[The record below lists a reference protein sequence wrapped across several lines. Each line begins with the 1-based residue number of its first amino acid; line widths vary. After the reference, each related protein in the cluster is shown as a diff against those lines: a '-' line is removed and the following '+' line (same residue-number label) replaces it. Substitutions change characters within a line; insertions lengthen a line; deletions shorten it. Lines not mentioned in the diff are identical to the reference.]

1 LDNRLKHIFA
11 ASAGLICLV
20 IYILTLFPSITF
32 LDSGELATVSYTFG
46 VPHPTGYPLFLI
58 IGWIVSHIPIGT
70 SVIYRLNLLSA
81 IESAA
86 AVIITFYTLC
96 LLVNSALASF
106 GKDRNQK
113 SKAKDSAVH
122 RDSAKKKNKH
132 ESKSTSTEPIL
143 TAQRSISTNE
153 TSLLV
158 YLVSFFTSVSIG
170 LFRTI
175 WLNAIQIEVYALHFF
190 FISLFVL
197 LSVKII
203 QNLQSPRKSD
213 WIWLFLVLGFSAAN
227 HSTTIYF
234 LPGIAYLIYLQYKTS
249 KEFARSVLPYVLLVI
264 PGLLLYL
271 VLMIAASYGPYLN
284 WSNPTDI
291 GSLISHLRGAD
302 FSQLMFSSS
311 SKFSENF
318 AAFFKGIAGEMAI
331 LPLILAVI
339 GLWVYNKV
347 NKAFLIFSL
356 IGIFISLLYSFTYN
370 TIEITSFY
378 LLVYYLLGLMV
389 SGSIL
394 YFAARGRS
402 ITTVSFASVK
412 LKVIAAGA
420 LLVIAAGAYNF
431 NECDNSKNVANAEY
445 TANTLN
451 TMEQNSILLCYD
463 WSYQYSGSFYYQLAE
478 GLRRDVKVLNVKF
491 LSVPWYLE
499 TIRKFYPD
507 IYEGIKQQADDY
519 IAVYGQE
526 EKVKSPK
533 LAALVKAF
541 VESAGKRYP
550 LYITIDL
557 VLSKEMS
564 ALLSPYKLSPNGLV
578 YKVEDKN
585 AAYHPDAG
593 ISSLGVSF
601 HRFEPTGNYRKN
613 LAKYIPGLYYETA
626 YYHYINKN
634 FELSLK
640 FLDKSLEFDTS
651 FKDALN
657 LKTLIAQ
664 GK

>member
-1 LDNRLKHIFA
+1 LDSRLKHIFA
-11 ASAGLICLV
+11 ASAGLVCLV

-32 LDSGELATVSYTFG
+32 LDSGELAAVSYTFG
-46 VPHPTGYPLFLI
+46 VPHPTGYPLFLV
-58 IGWIVSHIPIGT
+58 IGWLVSHLPLGS

-81 IESAA
+81 VESAA
-86 AVIITFYTLC
+86 AVVVTFYTVC

-106 GKDRNQK
+106 AKEKAQKIK
-113 SKAKDSAVH
+113 SKDSTGNKDPDKKKHKHDAKSGSTEHKVTSTVSITPKDS
-122 RDSAKKKNKH
+122 
-132 ESKSTSTEPIL
+132 
-143 TAQRSISTNE
+143 
-153 TSLLV
+153 SLLV

-175 WLNAIQIEVYALHFF
+175 WLNATQIEVYALHFL

-197 LSVKII
+197 LSVRII
-203 QNLQSPRKSD
+203 QHLQSPRRAD

-234 LPGIAYLIYLQYKTS
+234 LPGIAYLIYRQFKAG
-249 KEFARSVLPYVLLVI
+249 KEFARTILPYVFLVI
-264 PGLLLYL
+264 PGLLLYF
-271 VLMIAASYGPYLN
+271 VLMLAASYGPYLN

-291 GSLISHLRGAD
+291 GSLIDHLRGAD
-302 FSQLMFSSS
+302 FSQLMFSSG

-318 AAFFKGIAGEMAI
+318 AAFFKSVPGEMAI
-331 LPLILAVI
+331 LPLILGVI
-339 GLWVYNKV
+339 GLWIYSKV
-347 NKAFLIFSL
+347 DKAFFIFSL
-356 IGIFISLLYSFTYN
+356 IGVIVSLLYSFTYN

-389 SGSIL
+389 SGSLL
-394 YFAARGRS
+394 YFVSQGRA
-402 ITTVSFASVK
+402 IKPESFGSAKVK
-412 LKVIAAGA
+412 LIAAGA
-420 LLVIAAGAYNF
+420 AVLIIAGVYNYT
-431 NECDNSKNVANAEY
+431 ECDNSKNVANAEY

-507 IYEGIKQQADDY
+507 IYEGIKQQADEY

-541 VESAGKRYP
+541 IESAGKRYP

-557 VLSKEMS
+557 VLSKEMA
-564 ALLSPYKLSPNGLV
+564 ALLSSYKLSPNGLV

-601 HRFEPTGNYRKN
+601 RKFEPSGNYRKN

-634 FELSLK
+634 FDLSLK
-640 FLDKSLEFDTS
+640 FLDKSLEFDPG
-651 FKDALN
+651 FRDAVN
-657 LKTLIAQ
+657 LKSRIVQ